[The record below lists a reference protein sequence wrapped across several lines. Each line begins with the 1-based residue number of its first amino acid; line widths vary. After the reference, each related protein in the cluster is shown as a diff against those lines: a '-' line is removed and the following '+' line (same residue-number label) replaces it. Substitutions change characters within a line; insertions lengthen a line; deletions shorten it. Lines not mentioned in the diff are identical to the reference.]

1 MVVYILQIVTIC
13 VSVSSLIV
21 TVISA
26 SNDTKRKLYSGAIVK
41 QRIND
46 LNNIKLDSSVFYSF
60 IDLCIE
66 KMEKNIPNM
75 ISDFSKAKNK
85 LISNFKKEYEEDIQ
99 IINLIELIY
108 KNCVKNLLINNDDYT
123 LVLQKENELYDLISK
138 YNSANWSCIKQ
149 EVYGKELYNKDFKK
163 FFHQDNHNR

>member
-1 MVVYILQIVTIC
+1 MVVYILQVITIC
-13 VSVSSLIV
+13 VSIFSLII

-26 SNDTKRKLYSGAIVK
+26 TSDTRRKLYSGAIVK
-41 QRIND
+41 QRIDD
-46 LNNIKLDSSVFYSF
+46 LNNIKKDSAAFYSF

-66 KMEKNIPNM
+66 KIEKSIPDVISGFSNAKNI
-75 ISDFSKAKNK
+75 
-85 LISNFKKEYEEDIQ
+85 LISNFKKEYDEDIQ

-108 KNCVKNLLINNDDYT
+108 KDCVKNLLENSEDYT
-123 LVLQKENELYDLISK
+123 LVLQNEKRLYDLISK

-163 FFHQDNHNR
+163 FFHQESHNR